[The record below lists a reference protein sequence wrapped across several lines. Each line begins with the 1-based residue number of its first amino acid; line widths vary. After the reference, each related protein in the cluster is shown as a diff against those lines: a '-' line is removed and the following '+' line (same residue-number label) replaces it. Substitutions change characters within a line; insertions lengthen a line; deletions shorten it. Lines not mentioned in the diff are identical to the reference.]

1 MGATTSPESSIL
13 DGLDT
18 RIARAIQ
25 LSPRASF
32 HEIADVLGV
41 AEQTIARRYRRLRR
55 DGLLRVTM
63 ATDPR
68 ALGNSTWVV
77 RVRCRPEGADGIA
90 GALAARDD
98 VSWVSIYEAGWEIVF
113 NLRAAHP
120 HGGME
125 LLTRTLP
132 KAAPVLD
139 VRPAAV
145 LHTFVGGAP
154 TDWEGWHDALTQTEA
169 DALAKTR
176 IPSGPDGGRPSS
188 TTIDRTD
195 RAIIDV
201 LTRDGRTSYTD
212 LARAVGSTPGKV
224 TRRVEHLVW
233 SGIAYFDVDLATA
246 ALGRDA
252 IAIWLTVHPRHLAAT
267 GEALAAHP
275 AVPFAVAVTGAANL
289 TASVMVHD
297 TDELYSF
304 VTDVLGPLD
313 GITSYELLPLL
324 SRVKNAGS
332 LVSGDRLAPPRVS
345 ASQISPSQSSPK
357 RRSASSRSA
366 L

>member
-13 DGLDT
+13 DDLDT

-32 HEIADVLGV
+32 REIADVLGV

-113 NLRAAHP
+113 NLRAADP

-169 DALAKTR
+169 DALGRTR
-176 IPSGPDGGRPSS
+176 IPRAPGRAPSS
-188 TTIDRTD
+188 TTT
-195 RAIIDV
+195 
-201 LTRDGRTSYTD
+201 TP
-212 LARAVGSTPGKV
+212 STFTPC
-224 TRRVEHLVW
+224 
-233 SGIAYFDVDLATA
+233 
-246 ALGRDA
+246 
-252 IAIWLTVHPRHLAAT
+252 
-267 GEALAAHP
+267 
-275 AVPFAVAVTGAANL
+275 
-289 TASVMVHD
+289 AS
-297 TDELYSF
+297 
-304 VTDVLGPLD
+304 
-313 GITSYELLPLL
+313 
-324 SRVKNAGS
+324 N
-332 LVSGDRLAPPRVS
+332 
-345 ASQISPSQSSPK
+345 
-357 RRSASSRSA
+357 
-366 L
+366 

>member
-13 DGLDT
+13 DDLDT

-32 HEIADVLGV
+32 REIADVLGV

-113 NLRAAHP
+113 NLRAADP

-169 DALAKTR
+169 DTLGKTR
-176 IPSGPDGGRPSS
+176 IPRAPGRAPSS

-195 RAIIDV
+195 RAILDV

-275 AVPFAVAVTGAANL
+275 AVPFAVAVTGAANI

-304 VTDVLGPLD
+304 VTDVLGTLD

-345 ASQISPSQSSPK
+345 ASQSSPK

>member
-1 MGATTSPESSIL
+1 MDVGATTSPESSIL
-13 DGLDT
+13 DSLDT

-32 HEIADVLGV
+32 REIADVLGV

-68 ALGNSTWVV
+68 ATGNSTWLV
-77 RVRCRPEGADGIA
+77 RVRCRPEGADAIA
-90 GALAARDD
+90 AALAARDD

-113 NLRAAHP
+113 NLRAAEP
-120 HGGME
+120 YGGME

-139 VRPAAV
+139 VRPAVV
-145 LHTFVGGAP
+145 LHTYAGGAP
-154 TDWEGWHDALTQTEA
+154 TDWEGWHDALTRPEA
-169 DALAKTR
+169 NALAATR
-176 IPSGPDGGRPSS
+176 IPRGPKDGTSS
-188 TTIDRTD
+188 TTIDRAD

-201 LTRDGRTSYTD
+201 LSRDGRTSYTD

-224 TRRVEHLVW
+224 TRRVEQLVFA
-233 SGIAYFDVDLATA
+233 GIAYFDVDLATA
-246 ALGRDA
+246 AMGRDA
-252 IAIWLTVHPRHLAAT
+252 IAIWLTVQPRHLAAV

-275 AVPFAVAVTGAANL
+275 DVPFAVAVTGQANL
-289 TASVMVHD
+289 SASVMVRN
-297 TDELYSF
+297 TDELYEF
-304 VTDVLGPLD
+304 VTDVLGSLD
-313 GITSYELLPLL
+313 GVTGYEMLPLL
-324 SRVKNAGS
+324 ARVKNAGS
-332 LVSGDRLAPPRVS
+332 LVSGDRLAPPKVS
-345 ASQISPSQSSPK
+345 TSQISPK